1 MPPRPGY
8 SPLPGAAP
16 GGPGGGGPSSSAA
29 PQNGGGGADMT
40 SSSFP
45 PPSSRLLLDASI
57 PVSHGHHYGG
67 VGGGGG
73 RSGAIPL
80 VMGGR
85 AGLRRPPVAAG
96 ARPVTRAL
104 APGQVRRE
112 RAGNWQRRRR
122 PPRPPTSKIKKLI
135 FPLFS
140 PSFQPGVLQRKEGR
154 FVSLPENLDLEGLE
168 DDDTAAAAALLT
180 PGDSGLALEGAPS
193 LEPAALPPIT
203 PEARGRITIHC
214 LAESLDT
221 AILAA
226 RLEARGPAF
235 LGRRYPEVY
244 AGHYV
249 DPITGT
255 RVGELHCFDYGVV
268 VLWSLNRAQE
278 ADVLANLVGP
288 ALEDPLPPGETEVD
302 EFAYVYGPGKPSIA
316 DDTISLPARAV
327 GDATTKLAISHAL
340 AQSTKLCL
348 YEERVL
354 EVVEATRD
362 LPEAMA
368 ATGRVPVSRTDVAR
382 LIGRVFLLKSAV
394 NLLGSV
400 LDVPDFFWDRPDSV
414 QALYQRVC
422 AYVELPA
429 RMEVLE
435 SRFGVLNSML
445 DLARAYQDS
454 RHSSRLEWTVI
465 LLIVVEI
472 VMGLA
477 SILLGGG
484 KMP

>member
-1 MPPRPGY
+1 MGEKKKQRERRGATNWAAAAAATRPL
-8 SPLPGAAP
+8 ST
-16 GGPGGGGPSSSAA
+16 PSN
-29 PQNGGGGADMT
+29 PT
-40 SSSFP
+40 SSLSLNSP
-45 PPSSRLLLDASI
+45 
-57 PVSHGHHYGG
+57 H
-67 VGGGGG
+67 
-73 RSGAIPL
+73 
-80 VMGGR
+80 
-85 AGLRRPPVAAG
+85 
-96 ARPVTRAL
+96 
-104 APGQVRRE
+104 AP
-112 RAGNWQRRRR
+112 
-122 PPRPPTSKIKKLI
+122 
-135 FPLFS
+135 
-140 PSFQPGVLQRKEGR
+140 QPGVLQRKEGR

-168 DDDTAAAAALLT
+168 DGDVASGLLPPAALTDAAAAL
-180 PGDSGLALEGAPS
+180 DAP
-193 LEPAALPPIT
+193 LAALVP

-221 AILAA
+221 AVLAA
-226 RLEARGPAF
+226 RLEARGPLF

-249 DPITGT
+249 DPITNT

-268 VLWSLNRAQE
+268 VLWSLTRAQE
-278 ADVLANLVGP
+278 ADVLQNLVGP
-288 ALEDPLPPGETEVD
+288 ALEDALPPGETEVD

-316 DDTISLPARAV
+316 DDTISLPGRAV
-327 GDATTKLAISHAL
+327 GDAITKLAISHAL

-368 ATGRVPVSRTDVAR
+368 ATGRVPLSRRDVAR

-400 LDVPDFFWDRPDSV
+400 LDVPDFFWDRPDSL
-414 QALYQRVC
+414 QALYTRVC
-422 AYVELPA
+422 AYVELPG
-429 RMEVLE
+429 RVEVLNA
-435 SRFGVLNSML
+435 RFDVLNQML

-477 SILLGGG
+477 SILLGGA
-484 KMP
+484 KPP

>member
-1 MPPRPGY
+1 VE
-8 SPLPGAAP
+8 GA
-16 GGPGGGGPSSSAA
+16 
-29 PQNGGGGADMT
+29 
-40 SSSFP
+40 
-45 PPSSRLLLDASI
+45 L
-57 PVSHGHHYGG
+57 
-67 VGGGGG
+67 
-73 RSGAIPL
+73 
-80 VMGGR
+80 
-85 AGLRRPPVAAG
+85 
-96 ARPVTRAL
+96 L
-104 APGQVRRE
+104 APD
-112 RAGNWQRRRR
+112 AA
-122 PPRPPTSKIKKLI
+122 
-135 FPLFS
+135 
-140 PSFQPGVLQRKEGR
+140 
-154 FVSLPENLDLEGLE
+154 SLPLDG
-168 DDDTAAAAALLT
+168 TATA
-180 PGDSGLALEGAPS
+180 
-193 LEPAALPPIT
+193 LEPAALAARLIP

-221 AILAA
+221 AVLAS

-249 DPITGT
+249 DPITNT

-268 VLWSLNRAQE
+268 VLWSLNREQE
-278 ADVLANLVGP
+278 ADVLKNLVGP

-435 SRFGVLNSML
+435 SRFNVLNSML

-465 LLIVVEI
+465 LLIVVET
-472 VMGLA
+472 VEGGQMTKDLA
-477 SILLGGG
+477 ICVAGTTKVGPETYLTTDKFMEAVAATLAKRVG
-484 KMP
+484 PPPPPPA